1 MNFVD
6 EYVIQKVVTADNTYE
21 SAVALSGSDNN
32 SEPSDYLGTD
42 DFDSDDETPLS
53 NLVKDNSSNNK
64 NDNLNSLQS
73 NKKRKT
79 QREYRWR
86 SMKDRT
92 SITQNINFS
101 DNRMSD
107 IEKLK
112 LVIDYF
118 KIFFTDEMI
127 KHIAHHTN
135 LHSAQQNIT
144 KDSIA
149 TDKDEMERYIGILLK
164 CLLYKLPIIECTGKL
179 IHGMTKYVL

>member
-1 MNFVD
+1 MLNFVD

-21 SAVALSGSDNN
+21 SAVALSDSDNN
-32 SEPSDYLGTD
+32 FESSDYLGTA

-135 LHSAQQNIT
+135 LYSVQQNIT
-144 KDSIA
+144 KVA
-149 TDKDEMERYIGILLK
+149 LEQTKTKWKDA
-164 CLLYKLPIIECTGKL
+164 
-179 IHGMTKYVL
+179 